1 MNIKEKDNLP
11 NSEVFILEDGEPI
24 KKNIENLFKNKKVVM
39 FGLPGAYTSV
49 CSAKHLP
56 GYVNMFEK
64 FKEKGIDQIICI
76 SVNDPFV
83 MNASGKENKV
93 EGKIL
98 MMGDPFLNFTKA
110 IGADVDKSGRGL
122 GIRSN
127 RYTMLVDD
135 MKVVKLQE
143 EKDTGSCEMSAAAD
157 ISQEPVSFSSCNL
170 TTFISSTSIV
180 YLFDLIP
187 RPLPLLSTSAP
198 IALVKFRK
206 GSPIIKILPSTLFSL
221 PDAFITNGSLTEIQI
236 IWSIP
241 FSLNFSNIFT

>member
-1 MNIKEKDNLP
+1 MNIKENDQIP
-11 NSEVFILEDGEPI
+11 NSEVFIMENGDPI
-24 KKNIENLFKNKKVVM
+24 KKNTQEFLKNKKAVI

-64 FKEKGIDQIICI
+64 YKEKGIDQIICI
-76 SVNDPFV
+76 SANDPFV
-83 MNASGKENKV
+83 MNAWGKENKV
-93 EGKIL
+93 DGKIL

-143 EKDTGSCEMSAAAD
+143 EKDTGSCEMSAA
-157 ISQEPVSFSSCNL
+157 ENFL
-170 TTFISSTSIV
+170 E
-180 YLFDLIP
+180 
-187 RPLPLLSTSAP
+187 
-198 IALVKFRK
+198 LV
-206 GSPIIKILPSTLFSL
+206 
-221 PDAFITNGSLTEIQI
+221 
-236 IWSIP
+236 
-241 FSLNFSNIFT
+241 